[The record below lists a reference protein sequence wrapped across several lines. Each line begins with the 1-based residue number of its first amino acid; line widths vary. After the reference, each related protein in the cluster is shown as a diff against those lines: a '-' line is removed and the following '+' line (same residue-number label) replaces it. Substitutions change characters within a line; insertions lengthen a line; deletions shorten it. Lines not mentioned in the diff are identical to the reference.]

1 MSDRHTSQPAAM
13 APDEISALNASL
25 DRRFANERK
34 LYGMGSNNYF
44 NGSTKFVN
52 TMLTVLALLVASAI
66 CGEVVVYGQVQVLQ
80 ATVNML
86 VDGRI
91 TSHERSIQH

>member
-1 MSDRHTSQPAAM
+1 MTDSTTRPAIGQPK
-13 APDEISALNASL
+13 DYEEIARAYERQ
-25 DRRFANERK
+25 RRYQEQP
-34 LYGMGSNNYF
+34 F

-80 ATVNML
+80 STVTML
-86 VDGRI
+86 VSGKISGRL
-91 TSHERSIQH
+91 